1 MAGDNGDELRW
12 EYFVAKAMQGSNTK
26 RYLIVSL
33 SYVNPLNVKLAL
45 LIFLSPPSV
54 REISPLS
61 VILRRASFQII
72 SSQITHNQS
81 LIACG
86 VEMKKI
92 IVIGAGVNGLS
103 SAVKI
108 AELYFRQSVEV
119 TLVSEDV
126 SPNTTG
132 DISAGLWGPYLI
144 GSSPEQKIV

>member
-1 MAGDNGDELRW
+1 
-12 EYFVAKAMQGSNTK
+12 
-26 RYLIVSL
+26 
-33 SYVNPLNVKLAL
+33 
-45 LIFLSPPSV
+45 
-54 REISPLS
+54 
-61 VILRRASFQII
+61 
-72 SSQITHNQS
+72 
-81 LIACG
+81 
-86 VEMKKI
+86 MKKI

-108 AELYFRQSVEV
+108 AEFYFRQSVQV